1 MPVLI
6 PTAFEGRV
14 TWLGTVRDRRAALE
28 SAPVERLTL
37 TFAGPEGEAHGG
49 LTRPS
54 CSRVTAQYPK
64 GTPIRNTRQVSVLSA
79 EDLAV
84 IAAGMGLPDLDP
96 ALVGATM
103 VIAGIP
109 DFSHIPP
116 SSRLQAA
123 SGATLVVDL
132 ENRPCTLPAKPIEAR
147 HPGLGAKFKTAAKG
161 RRGIVA
167 WVEREG
173 TFSLGETV
181 RLHIPDQP
189 VWAHLADARR
199 GAGRA

>member
-28 SAPVERLTL
+28 STPVERLTL

-49 LTRPS
+49 LIRPS

-79 EDLAV
+79 EDLAA

-147 HPGLGAKFKTAAKG
+147 HPGLGAMFKTAAKG